1 MYEEKDFMRLHK
13 KLHNIDSFMHKYE
26 KVFYVTY
33 CKKGGR
39 NVTLSVEKENL
50 DMLYEILITLGFRPF
65 IAPAEIDV
73 LKILKDNGIVEIK
86 RNDKDDIYVID
97 KDGKKTEM
105 ETLNGFFEFL
115 KSDDLYE
122 TKIEDMMTWTLD

>member
-1 MYEEKDFMRLHK
+1 MRLYK
-13 KLHNIDSFMHKYE
+13 KLHNIDSFMHKHD
-26 KVFYVTY
+26 KIFLVTY

-39 NVTLSVEKENL
+39 NVSFSVEKENM

-65 IAPAEIDV
+65 VAPAEIDV
-73 LKILKDNGIVEIK
+73 LKILKDNNIVEIK
-86 RNDKDDIYVID
+86 RNEEGNIYVID
-97 KDGKKTEM
+97 KNGKKTEM

-122 TKIEDMMTWTLD
+122 TKIDDMMTWVLE